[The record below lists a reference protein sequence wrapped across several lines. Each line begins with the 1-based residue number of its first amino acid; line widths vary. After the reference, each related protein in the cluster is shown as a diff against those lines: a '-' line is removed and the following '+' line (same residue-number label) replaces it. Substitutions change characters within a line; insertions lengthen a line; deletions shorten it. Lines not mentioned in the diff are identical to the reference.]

1 MTNKGDKQLTVTV
14 KQVADT
20 MVAAM
25 VAGRAAGYSK
35 SAIGAMISTIIALFD
50 EYSDD
55 ILEYISEKQK
65 EEECKLAFLKAI
77 KENGIGMN

>member
-14 KQVADT
+14 KQVAEI

-25 VAGRAAGYSK
+25 VAARHAEYSE
-35 SAIGAMISTIIALFD
+35 SAIGAMISIIIALFD
-50 EYSDD
+50 EYAED

-65 EEECKLAFLKAI
+65 EEECKLAFLKAV

>member
-25 VAGRAAGYSK
+25 VAGRGAGYSD
-35 SAIGAMISTIIALFD
+35 SAIRMMITTLIALFD
-50 EYSDD
+50 DYSDD
-55 ILEYISEKQK
+55 ILEYCKEKEK
-65 EEECKLAFLKAI
+65 EEACKLAFLNAV

>member
-1 MTNKGDKQLTVTV
+1 MTNKGNKQLTVTV

-25 VAGRAAGYSK
+25 VAGRRAGYSE
-35 SAIGAMISTIIALFD
+35 SSIRMMITTIIAVFD
-50 EYSDD
+50 DYAED
-55 ILEYISEKQK
+55 ILEYCKGKEK
-65 EEECKLAFLKAI
+65 EEEYRMAFLNAI

>member
-14 KQVADT
+14 KQVAEM

-25 VAGRAAGYSK
+25 VAGRHAGYSE
-35 SAIGAMISTIIALFD
+35 SAIRAMISTIIALFD
-50 EYSDD
+50 DYSND
-55 ILEYISEKQK
+55 ILEYCKEREK
-65 EEECKLAFLKAI
+65 EEECKMSFLKAI